1 MQKPEAPAEALLRDR
16 VRPLV
21 ACLAAPDPILEK
33 LPASVRIF
41 CVGGAVRDAL
51 LGQPDS
57 DRDYVVVGAN
67 VDDMLAAG
75 FTPVGKDFPVF
86 LHPRTHEEFA
96 LARTERKSGQGYK
109 GFVFQADPSVR
120 LEEDL
125 LRRDLTINAIALSRT
140 GEMIDPH
147 HGLTDLQDRRL
158 RHVGPAF
165 SEDPVRLL
173 RLARF
178 AARWPDFLIAPQTT
192 ALCRDIVA
200 SGEARA
206 LVPERVWQEIS
217 KGLMES
223 RPSRMLCVL
232 METGAWFEL
241 GADVCAVSDKTLQQ
255 LDQAAADH
263 AEIEI
268 RYALLITNQDG
279 AAPLPEQLFKAP
291 KPCQELAAL
300 LIQQTHALDDLLVAL
315 DNKTTASPDIVLD
328 WLLSAD
334 AQRRPERF
342 ALLLACLLLGQRI
355 KAHQADL
362 LAALAAHISTASAN
376 AAVAQAVEQAKAQ
389 GLPIAQAARAARL
402 AVLKTHPQ
410 ISPPIH

>member
-21 ACLAAPDPILEK
+21 ARLAAPDPNLEK

-147 HGLTDLQDRRL
+147 HGLTDLRDRRL

-315 DNKTTASPDIVLD
+315 DNISPRLQTTWGESSHQISRCPPIPSVRQTLTMIPDI
-328 WLLSAD
+328 
-334 AQRRPERF
+334 QNRPSF
-342 ALLLACLLLGQRI
+342 YPPSPMN
-355 KAHQADL
+355 
-362 LAALAAHISTASAN
+362 ISN
-376 AAVAQAVEQAKAQ
+376 R
-389 GLPIAQAARAARL
+389 G
-402 AVLKTHPQ
+402 
-410 ISPPIH
+410 